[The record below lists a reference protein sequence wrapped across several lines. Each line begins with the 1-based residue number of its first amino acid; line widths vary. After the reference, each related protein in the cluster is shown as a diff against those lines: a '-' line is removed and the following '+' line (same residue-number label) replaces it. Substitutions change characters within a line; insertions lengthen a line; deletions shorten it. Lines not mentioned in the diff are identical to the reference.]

1 MSKKPLYQLQY
12 ENAKIE
18 NDVNTGCAVVTLVFL
33 GFIVAIVIGIV
44 ILSLS

>member
-33 GFIVAIVIGIV
+33 GFIVALVIGIV
-44 ILSLS
+44 VLTFA